1 MKVAEYSG
9 STDDT
14 GTLSISTITLVRL
27 TMLLNKRQNSRA
39 YLGPVY
45 ERNYFFESRSSHR
58 KFLNNLPSILKQ
70 NFDMTVLAVKRK
82 AHLMLTDLI
91 N

>member
-39 YLGPVY
+39 YLGPGY
-45 ERNYFFESRSSHR
+45 ERKYYFESRSGHS

-70 NFDMTVLAVKRK
+70 NFDMTVLAVKKK